1 MLSPPDADLVRR
13 ERALPGLAVLLDP
26 EAFVRALRPHVPDA
40 GLREASITYI
50 RYKPETNC
58 LLTYRLET
66 GGGPVTA
73 YAKLH
78 GPDAEVKLRNVREKE
93 KDSATSPLGP
103 GRIVL
108 EEISTVVALFPNDGK
123 LRSLQ
128 ELQDPTAWR
137 RRLVGLF
144 PERPDLWECEA
155 RTLAYKPERR
165 YVAQLAAGGEPR
177 AVLKYY
183 NEGGFAQADAISVG
197 FRSRGPLRVAR
208 RIGRSR
214 RRRTLAFEW
223 LAGRLLSE
231 AITDPGQDLDE
242 IAVVGA
248 ALAELHGQAPGGL
261 VAVSTRRKEAES
273 WIALA
278 EGIAFLHPPG
288 EGRAR
293 SLARRLASLFPD
305 APAAPRPVHGD
316 FYAKQVLVDGGQ
328 ASLLDLDRA
337 VRGDPAAD
345 LGRFLG
351 HLERDALRGVVPPE
365 RVEPLGNAL
374 LDGYRRAS
382 RSSLPSGVGP
392 YVAAALLS
400 LAPDPFRYREQ
411 GWPQRIEALLERAE
425 AVLDKG
431 VATL

>member
-40 GLREASITYI
+40 GIREASITYI

-66 GGGPVTA
+66 DRGPVTA

-78 GPDAEVKLRNVREKE
+78 GRDAEVKIRKGREKE
-93 KDSATSPLGP
+93 KDSVTSPLGP
-103 GRIVL
+103 GQFVL
-108 EEISTVVALFPNDGK
+108 EEISTVVVLFPNDGK
-123 LRSLQ
+123 LGALRKIP
-128 ELQDPTAWR
+128 DPTAWR
-137 RRLVGLF
+137 RCLVALF
-144 PERPDLWECEA
+144 PGRPDLWVCEA

-165 YVAQLAAGGEPR
+165 YVAQLAAGGGPQG
-177 AVLKYY
+177 VLKYY
-183 NEGGFAQADAISVG
+183 NEGGFAQADANSEG

-208 RIGRSR
+208 RIGRSKR
-214 RRRTLAFEW
+214 RRILAFEW

-242 IAVVGA
+242 IAAVGA
-248 ALAELHGQAPGGL
+248 ALAELHGQDPGGI
-261 VAVSTRRKEAES
+261 AVSTRRKEVED

-288 EGRAR
+288 ERRAR

-305 APAAPRPVHGD
+305 DPATPRPVHGD
-316 FYAKQVLVDGGQ
+316 FYAKQVLVDRGK

-337 VRGDPAAD
+337 FRGDPAAD

-351 HLERDALRGVVPPE
+351 HLERDALRGVVPPG

-382 RSSLPSGVGP
+382 GSSLPSGVGP

-400 LAPDPFRYREQ
+400 LAPDPFRYRER

-425 AVLDKG
+425 TVLDKG

>member
-13 ERALPGLAVLLDP
+13 ERALPGLSVLLDP
-26 EAFVRALRPHVPDA
+26 EAFVRAMRPHVPGA

-58 LLTYRLET
+58 LITYRLET

-78 GPDAEVKLRNVREKE
+78 GRDAEVKLRKGREKE
-93 KDSATSPLGP
+93 KDSITSPLGP

-108 EEISTVVALFPNDGK
+108 EEISAVVILFPNDGK
-123 LRSLQ
+123 LKFLQ
-128 ELQDPTAWR
+128 ELPDPTAWR
-137 RRLVGLF
+137 RRLVDLF

-183 NEGGFAQADAISVG
+183 NVGGFAQADANSAG

-208 RIGRSR
+208 RIGRSK

-223 LAGRLLSE
+223 LDGRLLSE

-242 IAVVGA
+242 VAAVGA

-261 VAVSTRRKEAES
+261 AVSTRRKEAES
-273 WIALA
+273 WLALA
-278 EGIAFLHPPG
+278 EGIAFLHPSG

-305 APAAPRPVHGD
+305 DPATLRPIHAD
-316 FYAKQVLVDGGQ
+316 FYAKQVLVDGGK

-351 HLERDALRGVVPPE
+351 HLERDALRGVVPPG
-365 RVEPLGNAL
+365 RVEPVGNAL

-411 GWPQRIEALLERAE
+411 EWPQRIEALLERAE